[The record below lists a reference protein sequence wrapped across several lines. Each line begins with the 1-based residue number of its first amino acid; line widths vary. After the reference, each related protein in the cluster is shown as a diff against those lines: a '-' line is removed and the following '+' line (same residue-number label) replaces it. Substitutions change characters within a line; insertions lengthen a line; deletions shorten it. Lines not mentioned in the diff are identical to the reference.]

1 MSQPNAQEML
11 AGMLNKE
18 LYVALRQPADIS
30 RMAELLSAH
39 LQWAIAA
46 EGRGELFASGPFAK
60 ASSPPGSAGGMSILR
75 AESVDHAMKLLEKDP
90 FIAQGVFTVDVRKW
104 VVMEGAVTLSV
115 RFSDQS
121 SRLL

>member
-1 MSQPNAQEML
+1 MNQPNAQEML

-18 LYVALRQPADIS
+18 LYVALRQPADTS
-30 RMAELLSAH
+30 KMSELLSSH
-39 LQWAIAA
+39 LQWAVAA

-60 ASSPPGSAGGMSILR
+60 PGSPPGLGGGMTILR
-75 AESVDHAMKLLEKDP
+75 AESVDHAMKILEKDP

-104 VVMEGAVTLSV
+104 VVMEGSITLSV